1 LKGTLKN
8 RRENMRK
15 RHGGAVIFFTL
26 FLASV
31 TWAQVPGKYNA
42 ITDVPGI
49 KVGHFTGKYLTG
61 TTVVLAD
68 NGGQGVGGGV
78 TQRGGAP
85 GTRETDL
92 LKPENMVDKVNAI
105 TLSGGSA
112 YGLAAASGVMECLES
127 QKLGWPVGGGNV
139 VPIVPSAILFD
150 PGRCGAPFD
159 YHPDFSF
166 GLSACQA
173 AKGGP
178 VQQGNIGAGAG
189 AVSGEVKGGIGT
201 ASVVLDNG
209 IIVGAIVAVNS
220 VGSTFDE
227 DGNLYAADLELDN
240 EFGDLLPVK
249 GGPAPKG
256 SSASGAAGLAGL
268 LRNTTIAV
276 VATNVQ
282 LTKAQ
287 ATKVAQM
294 ADDGLARAIKP
305 LHSPYD
311 GDTVFALGTGR
322 ISMQS
327 LGDPSFA
334 VYQIGSAAADVLSR
348 AVVHAILAA
357 ESTPCFKSYCDTFSN
372 GCRNKK

>member
-1 LKGTLKN
+1 
-8 RRENMRK
+8 MRK
-15 RHGGAVIFFTL
+15 RDVYAVIFFTL
-26 FLASV
+26 CVAPMA
-31 TWAQVPGKYNA
+31 WGQVPGKYNA

-49 KVGHFTGKYLTG
+49 KVGHFTGNGITG
-61 TTVVLAD
+61 TTVILAD

-112 YGLAAASGVMECLES
+112 YGLAAASGVMRCLES
-127 QKLGWPVGGGNV
+127 QGLGWPVGGGKV

-166 GLSACQA
+166 GMNACQT
-173 AKGGP
+173 AKAGP
-178 VQQGNIGAGAG
+178 VEQGNVGAGAG

-220 VGSTFDE
+220 VGSTFGE

-240 EFGDLLPVK
+240 EFDDLLPVK
-249 GGPAPKG
+249 AGPVAKG
-256 SSASGAAGLAGL
+256 SAPNGIPSVAGL
-268 LRNTTIAV
+268 LKNTTIAV

-287 ATKVAQM
+287 ATKIAQM

-311 GDTVFALGTGR
+311 GDTVFTLGTGR

-348 AVVHAILAA
+348 AVVHAILSA
-357 ESTPCFKSYCDTFSN
+357 ESTRCYKSYCDTFPN
-372 GCRNKK
+372 ACRNKK

>member
-1 LKGTLKN
+1 MKTRGV
-8 RRENMRK
+8 
-15 RHGGAVIFFTL
+15 GAVVFSIL
-26 FLASV
+26 CVASLS
-31 TWAQVPGKYNA
+31 WAQTPGPYNA

-49 KVGHFTGKYLTG
+49 RVGHYTGEYLTG

-68 NGGQGVGGGV
+68 NGAGLGVGGGV
-78 TQRGGAP
+78 AQRGGAP

-105 TLSGGSA
+105 ALSGGSA
-112 YGLAAASGVMECLES
+112 YGLAAASGVMRCLED
-127 QKLGWPVGGGNV
+127 QGIGWSVGGGNV

-159 YHPDFSF
+159 YRPNFNF
-166 GLSACQA
+166 GLQACLA
-173 AKGGP
+173 ATGGP
-178 VQQGNIGAGAG
+178 VKEGNFGAGAG
-189 AVSGEVKGGIGT
+189 AVSGGVKGGIGT

-220 VGSTFDE
+220 VGSTYDE
-227 DGNLYAADLELDN
+227 EGDLYAASFELGN
-240 EFGDLLPVK
+240 EFCELLPVK
-249 GGPAPKG
+249 EGPSHKG
-256 SSASGAAGLAGL
+256 SKADAAVSGGL
-268 LRNTTIAV
+268 LKNTTIAV

-287 ATKVAQM
+287 ATKIAQM

-311 GDTVFALGTGR
+311 GDTVFVLGTGR
-322 ISMQS
+322 IAMAS

-357 ESTPCFKSYCDTFSN
+357 ESTSCFKSYCDTFPN
-372 GCRNKK
+372 ACRNKKDHGKKKH

>member
-1 LKGTLKN
+1 V
-8 RRENMRK
+8 
-15 RHGGAVIFFTL
+15 GAVIFFTL
-26 FLASV
+26 FLASI
-31 TWAQVPGKYNA
+31 TWAQVPGTYNA

-49 KVGHFTGKYLTG
+49 KVGHFTGDCLTG

-68 NGGQGVGGGV
+68 KGGQGVAGGV

-92 LKPENMVDKVNAI
+92 LKPENLVDKVNAI
-105 TLSGGSA
+105 ALSGGSA
-112 YGLAAASGVMECLES
+112 YGLAAADGVMQCLEN

-150 PGRCGAPFD
+150 PGRCGAPFNCR
-159 YHPDFSF
+159 PDFSF
-166 GLSACQA
+166 GLQACQA
-173 AKGGP
+173 AESGP
-178 VQQGNIGAGAG
+178 VEQGNVGAGAG
-189 AVSGEVKGGIGT
+189 AVSGGVKGGIGT
-201 ASVVLDNG
+201 ASVILGNG

-220 VGSTFDE
+220 VGATFDE
-227 DGNLYAADLELDN
+227 NGNLYAAYLEMDN

-249 GGPAPKG
+249 VGTPPKE
-256 SSASGAAGLAGL
+256 STAKGAASNAGL
-268 LRNTTIAV
+268 LKNTTIAV

-287 ATKVAQM
+287 ATKIAQM

-311 GDTVFALGTGR
+311 GDTVFALGTGYK
-322 ISMQS
+322 SMES
-327 LGDPSFA
+327 LGDASFA

-348 AVVHAILAA
+348 AVVHAMLSA
-357 ESTPCFKSYCDTFSN
+357 ESTPCYTSYCDTFPDA
-372 GCRNKK
+372 CRNKKDK